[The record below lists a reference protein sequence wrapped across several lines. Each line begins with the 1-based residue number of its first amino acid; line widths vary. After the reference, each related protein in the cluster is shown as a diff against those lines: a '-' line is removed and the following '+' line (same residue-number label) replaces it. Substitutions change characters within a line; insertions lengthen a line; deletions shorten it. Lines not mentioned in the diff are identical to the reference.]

1 MAEEHHVDGP
11 LDRHAASAQGCDVL
25 RADQSNGQGAIATF
39 SRLLRRVPRGRI
51 VVLGLLMVLASASEG
66 IGLLLLVPLV
76 EQVGGGTMAPGPVRS
91 MMESVAALGI
101 PLGLGGLLGL
111 FVGLVALRSIIQFAR
126 EQLGM
131 RIERH
136 LIDGLRGRAYAALLR
151 AEWRWLAHSRRSDHA
166 HILLSNI
173 DRLGAGLSYGI
184 TLIALLV
191 TIVAYAAVAVAL
203 SPMMTLVVGLT
214 GALVFAALSRQRR
227 QALAMGE
234 RLSKAKR
241 AMFAAVDQSL
251 VGLKLSK
258 ILGNEARHIDHFN
271 REMAE
276 LREQGFAYATSL
288 NLSRALFQLGAAALL
303 ALYLYLGLTVWRVAV
318 PELLTLVLLFARV
331 VPMLMSVQ
339 QTVFVWLHAMPAVH
353 EVETLLDDTRA
364 AAEPASGDPATDDGP
379 PWTLDDGLRLDAVS
393 LHWAERD
400 RPALEGLTLVMP
412 ARTTLA
418 VIGASGSGK
427 STLADIVMGLLVPDS
442 GTLSV
447 DGRAVCGAGR
457 IGWRRAVAY
466 VPQEVFL
473 FHDSIRAN
481 LAWGLDD
488 AGDSRANEAAM
499 ADALRSAAADFV
511 FALPHGLDTI
521 VGDGGVRLSG
531 GERQRIALAR
541 ALLRRPSLLI
551 LDEATSALD
560 IENELRIRDAIE
572 RLHGRLTVIV
582 IGHRLPTLD
591 HADQV
596 IRMSEGRIVARGS
609 WAEVGGMAA

>member
-1 MAEEHHVDGP
+1 
-11 LDRHAASAQGCDVL
+11 
-25 RADQSNGQGAIATF
+25 
-39 SRLLRRVPRGRI
+39 
-51 VVLGLLMVLASASEG
+51 MVL
-66 IGLLLLVPLV
+66 
-76 EQVGGGTMAPGPVRS
+76 
-91 MMESVAALGI
+91 
-101 PLGLGGLLGL
+101 
-111 FVGLVALRSIIQFAR
+111 
-126 EQLGM
+126 
-131 RIERH
+131 
-136 LIDGLRGRAYAALLR
+136 
-151 AEWRWLAHSRRSDHA
+151 
-166 HILLSNI
+166 
-173 DRLGAGLSYGI
+173 
-184 TLIALLV
+184 
-191 TIVAYAAVAVAL
+191 
-203 SPMMTLVVGLT
+203 
-214 GALVFAALSRQRR
+214 
-227 QALAMGE
+227 
-234 RLSKAKR
+234 
-241 AMFAAVDQSL
+241 
-251 VGLKLSK
+251 
-258 ILGNEARHIDHFN
+258 
-271 REMAE
+271 
-276 LREQGFAYATSL
+276 
-288 NLSRALFQLGAAALL
+288 
-303 ALYLYLGLTVWRVAV
+303 
-318 PELLTLVLLFARV
+318 
-331 VPMLMSVQ
+331 
-339 QTVFVWLHAMPAVH
+339 
-353 EVETLLDDTRA
+353 
-364 AAEPASGDPATDDGP
+364 
-379 PWTLDDGLRLDAVS
+379 
-393 LHWAERD
+393 
-400 RPALEGLTLVMP
+400 P

-488 AGDSRANEAAM
+488 AGNSGANEAAM

-572 RLHGRLTVIV
+572 QLHGRLTVIV